1 MKLTRFE
8 ISGHARLQPMSV
20 EVREHLVIVGA
31 NDVGKTSILRLLN
44 YVLGASVQQL
54 YQGLSV
60 SDVDPDAEA
69 LVVKVRFED
78 FVVDE
83 GGRFPFEMTIESGEP
98 DYLSLTMEVRVS
110 TDDPENVTIERY
122 FPDSGTRRSPS
133 REQLAIIGWRYMPAN
148 RADSTDYMDG
158 KNSPFRAMLNSAE
171 IGDEIADL
179 GGLLDQFN
187 DKLESNPALTELR
200 RDIASHL
207 SRSIPKTYNEDSL
220 AIRTAADPSEQPL
233 QDVTLFLKDGDG
245 LKGLTEQSDGMR
257 QLMAL
262 TFFDLAQAT
271 ANIVAVDEPE
281 MHLHASSQRTVASV
295 FAESP
300 KQRLLVTHS
309 PYVVQRFEPKHVLVV
324 SPQSVATQI
333 DAVNFNAVEKEMLQ
347 WWSPQLLEGLTAR
360 RMLFVEGLADR
371 IVVEAAAQVAGASLD
386 RLGVSVF
393 ALDGADKFSH
403 VLKIVGKDGFGLSIC
418 GLCDEDR
425 EAVWSGNLGIKP
437 KKLADNGFFIA
448 RKDLEHEYARA
459 IGGPELA
466 KQLIAGGVA
475 RERGILQASGAASLD
490 DVSDDMVADFITN
503 KDDRKV
509 PASRVVASILTADH
523 IDQSPSLSGLIQ
535 FILQG
540 E

>member
-1 MKLTRFE
+1 VRLTRFE
-8 ISGHARLQPMSV
+8 ISGHARLKPMAV

-44 YVLGASVQQL
+44 YVLGSSVQQL

-60 SDVDPDAEA
+60 ADIDPDAEV
-69 LVVKVRFED
+69 LVVTVRFDD
-78 FVVDE
+78 FVGDE
-83 GGRFPFEMTIESGEP
+83 GGKFPFEMTVKGDEP
-98 DYLSLTMEVRVS
+98 DHLLVTMEVRVS
-110 TDDPENVTIERY
+110 ADDPEDVTIERY

-133 REQLAIIGWRYMPAN
+133 RVQLATIGWQYMPAN
-148 RADSTDYMDG
+148 RAHSNDYMDG

-179 GGLLDQFN
+179 RGLLDQFN
-187 DKLESNPALTELR
+187 DKLEENPALTELR

-207 SRSIPKTYNEDSL
+207 SRSIPKSYNEDSL

-233 QDVTLFLKDGDG
+233 QDVTLFMKDGKE
-245 LKGLTEQSDGMR
+245 LKGLTAQSDGMR

-262 TFFDLAQAT
+262 TFFDLAQAD
-271 ANIVAVDEPE
+271 ANILAVDEPE

-295 FAESP
+295 FANSP

-309 PYVVQRFEPKHVLVV
+309 PYVVQRFEPKHVLVL
-324 SPQSVATQI
+324 SPQSAATQI
-333 DAVNFNAVEKEMLQ
+333 DQKNFSAVEKEMLQ

-371 IVVEAAAQVAGASLD
+371 IVLESAFQIAGASLD

-403 VLKIVGKDGFGLSIC
+403 VLKIVGNDGFDLSIC

-425 EAVWSGNLGIKP
+425 EEAWSSKLEIKS
-437 KKLADNGFFIA
+437 KELADNGFFVA
-448 RKDLEHEYARA
+448 RVDLEHEYARA

-466 KQLIAGGVA
+466 RQLSAGGVA
-475 RERGILQASGAASLD
+475 REQGILQASSVNSVEDL
-490 DVSDDMVADFITN
+490 SDEMVANFIN
-503 KDDRKV
+503 NNNQKIQ
-509 PASRVVASILTADH
+509 ASRVVASILTPDH
-523 IDQSPSLSGLIQ
+523 VAQSPSLSGLIE
-535 FILQG
+535 FILRQD
-540 E
+540 